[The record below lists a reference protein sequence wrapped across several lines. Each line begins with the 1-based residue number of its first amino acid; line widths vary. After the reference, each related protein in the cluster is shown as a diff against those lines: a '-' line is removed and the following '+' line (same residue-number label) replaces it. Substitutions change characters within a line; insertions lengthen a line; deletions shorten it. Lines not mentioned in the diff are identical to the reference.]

1 MKKSTFILTL
11 AVVFLAANL
20 SQLKAQDKIE
30 DNSFLIEEAYN
41 QEKGVIQYIN
51 TFRRD
56 RGGVWGYTFTNEIPI
71 KTQKHQFSYTIPIAQ
86 AGNGVGAG
94 DIAINY
100 RYQAYI
106 SEKYAVSPR
115 VSLLLPTGKVSKGLG
130 TGGVGVQVNLPVSVS
145 VSKKVVTHSNIGGTF
160 TPRAK
165 NALGQK
171 AAANDFFAG
180 QSLIYLAHPNFN
192 VMFEGLYENKATVIG
207 NKLTTRRDVVTLN
220 PGVRWA
226 HNLKSGWQIVP
237 GVAVPFGVGP
247 SWGDRGVFLYL
258 SFEK

>member
-1 MKKSTFILTL
+1 MKNILHLFFGLIVLSTGLF
-11 AVVFLAANL
+11 
-20 SQLKAQDKIE
+20 AQDKIE

-41 QEKGVIQYIN
+41 QEKGVVQYIN

-56 RGGVWGYTFTNEIPI
+56 RGGVWSYSLTNEMPV

-86 AGNGVGAG
+86 AGNGIGIG
-94 DIAINY
+94 DIALNY
-100 RYQAYI
+100 RYQAYL
-106 SEKYAVSPR
+106 SEKVAVSPR
-115 VSLLLPTGKVSKGLG
+115 VSLLIPTGDAEKGLG
-130 TGGVGVQVNLPVSVS
+130 TGGVGIQVNLPVSVS

-165 NALGQK
+165 NELGQR

-180 QSLIYLAHPNFN
+180 QSVIYLTHPNFN
-192 VMFEGLYENKATVIG
+192 VMFETLYENKATVI
-207 NKLTTRRDVVTLN
+207 NNNLTTRRNVVTLN
-220 PGVRWA
+220 PGIRWA

-247 SWGDRGVFLYL
+247 SWKESGVFLYL